1 MKVLIVLA
9 HPEPKSLTTALFN
22 VTVDELEKLGHEV
35 KTTDLYALNWK
46 SAIDGAD
53 FPEFHQDKERLVITN
68 ESGKAY
74 HEHKLTK
81 DVLEEQAKL
90 EWADML
96 ILQFPLWWFT
106 MPAIL
111 KGWVDRVFSFGLG
124 YGVGYSAEKPHG
136 TRYGEGSFKGKR
148 AMLSVTIGGPASNYK
163 EMGVNG
169 DIFHILWPINHGVL
183 FYPGF
188 DVLEPFTVYRTNKF
202 TEEDFEKASKELR
215 ERLKHLETE
224 KPIPFRS
231 QNGGDYDLHSL
242 ELKPDVISPE
252 EKGLGLRIHLKEQ
265 SN

>member
-35 KTTDLYALNWK
+35 KTTDLYALKWK
-46 SAIDGAD
+46 SAIDADD
-53 FPEFHQDKERLVITN
+53 FPEFNQAKERFVIAT

-74 HEHKLTK
+74 KEHKLTE
-81 DVLEEQAKL
+81 DVMEEQAKL

-111 KGWVDRVFSFGLG
+111 KGWVERVFSFGLG
-124 YGVGYSAEKPHG
+124 YGVGYSTETRRSA
-136 TRYGEGSFKGKR
+136 RYGEGSFKGKR
-148 AMLSVTIGGPASNYK
+148 AMLSVTIGGPEINYS

-169 DIFHILWPINHGVL
+169 DIFHILFPLNHGVL

-202 TEEDFEKASKELR
+202 TEEDFEKTSKELR

-231 QNGGDYDLHSL
+231 QNGGDYDPHSL
-242 ELKPDVISPE
+242 ELKPDVISPNA
-252 EKGLGLRIHLKEQ
+252 KGLGLRIHLTEQ
-265 SN
+265 N